1 MVLKL
6 FTIFIAIGR
15 QYAISCGFT
24 FLIAIAI
31 AIAIGRMTEIRA
43 PYKAHFLEL
52 EV

>member
-31 AIAIGRMTEIRA
+31 GRMTEIRA